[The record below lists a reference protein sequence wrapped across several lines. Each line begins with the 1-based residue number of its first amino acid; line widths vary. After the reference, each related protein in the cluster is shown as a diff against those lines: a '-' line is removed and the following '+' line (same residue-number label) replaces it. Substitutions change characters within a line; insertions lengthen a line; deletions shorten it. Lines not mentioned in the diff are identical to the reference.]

1 MQKIKLSLIGM
12 ALLLITLQ
20 SSCWARDVNIKG
32 DISYDLIYFTE
43 NGEFDSNVIQY
54 ELSLEKYFEGK
65 GKAYLSFK
73 GGYDSMEKI
82 ASGEAPKLK
91 IIELNEAFADIYLK
105 NTDLRIGRQVIS
117 WGTADGINPTNYINP
132 KEISFADMEP
142 KGKPLTCARA
152 TYYGKNII
160 LTGVGIFDYEPLE
173 IPEEMKKI
181 PFLLGYLEE
190 FEDPTDEPENT
201 LKNMEFALKIEKRI
215 SNCDVKLSYFSGW
228 EDYPALWIKPIPP
241 GFTVTLSPQSAYQ
254 RVNKIG
260 LATASTFK
268 GIGLWTETAYVLP
281 REIEEMEQLGNI
293 LFSMNEP
300 YFQSVAGANY
310 TFGNDIY
317 LEGQY
322 IYYGNGSLISPYV
335 QHTAGEKVDS
345 GKYLMVHSSWTLDQI
360 HTLGLTGIDTLQ
372 DNSFI
377 LMPQYTYAINQVT
390 DLSLKAVLFFGDA
403 GTEFGGLKD
412 KSLIDLSAKIS
423 F

>member
-1 MQKIKLSLIGM
+1 
-12 ALLLITLQ
+12 
-20 SSCWARDVNIKG
+20 
-32 DISYDLIYFTE
+32 
-43 NGEFDSNVIQY
+43 
-54 ELSLEKYFEGK
+54 
-65 GKAYLSFK
+65 
-73 GGYDSMEKI
+73 
-82 ASGEAPKLK
+82 
-91 IIELNEAFADIYLK
+91 LK

-132 KEISFADMEP
+132 KEISFTDIET

-160 LTGVGIFDYEPLE
+160 LTGVGISDYEPLSIPQE
-173 IPEEMKKI
+173 IKN
-181 PFLLGYLEE
+181 LG
-190 FEDPTDEPENT
+190 FSDPTEPENI
-201 LKNMEFALKIEKRI
+201 LANMEFALKVEKRI
-215 SNCDVKLSYFSGW
+215 SNWDVKLSYFSGW
-228 EDYPALWIKPIPP
+228 EDYPALWIKPILP
-241 GFTVTLSPQSAYQ
+241 GSTVALSPQSIYQ
-254 RVNKIG
+254 RINKIG

-281 REIEEMEQLGNI
+281 RKIEEMEQLGNI

-310 TFGNDIY
+310 TFENDIY

-335 QHTAGEKVDS
+335 QYAAGEKVNP

-377 LMPQYTYAINQVT
+377 LMPQYTYAINQVI
-390 DLSLKAVLFFGDA
+390 DISLKAALFFGDA